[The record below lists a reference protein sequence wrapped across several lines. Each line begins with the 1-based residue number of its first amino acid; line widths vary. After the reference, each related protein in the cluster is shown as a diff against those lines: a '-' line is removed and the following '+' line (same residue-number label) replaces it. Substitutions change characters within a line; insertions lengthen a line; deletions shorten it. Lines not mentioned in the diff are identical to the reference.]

1 MVRQGQLIALVG
13 IFLIGCAVLL
23 LGVGCSG
30 TSSETSGKEQA
41 SSPEATASEEGR
53 CEGTRTIKHGSRIT
67 NDMPG
72 CPKGGL
78 LLGTDKT
85 DGGYLS
91 DRPSLDGGDGDDT
104 IRALGSSDYI
114 RHGSGDDVVYLG
126 PGNDDVYPDTGKDVI
141 YGGDGND
148 FLASNDGVGQGDKL
162 YCGEGKDRYY
172 ADKDDYVSSSCEK
185 EPKPPKHCCAAHRR
199 VITAMSR
206 VGMDGHRHRW
216 RSVRHARH
224 DYPGSAA

>member
-1 MVRQGQLIALVG
+1 MVRQAHLTAIVG
-13 IFLIGCAVLL
+13 VLLIGSAVLL
-23 LGVGCSG
+23 VAVGCAGGVG
-30 TSSETSGKEQA
+30 SEARHKEQA

-67 NDMPG
+67 NDIPG

-85 DGGYLS
+85 DGLPA

-104 IRALGSSDYI
+104 IRGLGGNDEI
-114 RHGSGDDVVYLG
+114 FPNSGDDVVYG
-126 PGNDDVYPDTGKDVI
+126 GDGNDFVVPDVGKDVI

-148 FLASNDGVGQGDKL
+148 MLASNDGDGQGDKL